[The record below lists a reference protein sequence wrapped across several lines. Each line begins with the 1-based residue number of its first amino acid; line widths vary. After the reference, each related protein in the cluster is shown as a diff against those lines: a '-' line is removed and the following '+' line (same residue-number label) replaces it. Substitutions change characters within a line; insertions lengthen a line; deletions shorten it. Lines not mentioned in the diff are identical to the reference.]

1 MPGWPS
7 PSEHR
12 ALDSFPEQIGPED
25 LDEHFKLS
33 PADLRFAFRHRRD
46 GRLGVAVQLCALRWL
61 GFVPEELTAIPQPA
75 LLELC
80 DQLEANA
87 ADLDTYGARGQT
99 RTDQLAAA
107 RAHAGFR
114 PWDAP
119 EASALEA
126 WLTVR
131 AMEHE
136 RPKALFTLAAEQLH
150 VQRIARPS
158 VDQLVRLIGAA
169 RERAH
174 QATFDALADQ
184 LTDRAIRAR
193 LDRLLERRAD
203 GTTWIEWLRT
213 PAPDASPRYILQQLG
228 KFTYLK
234 ELGADAID
242 LSMLPPGRVRMLAGD
257 GRRRPAWELARLAA
271 SRRLA
276 VLLAFCAQTLV
287 ERGDELIDL
296 YAAGV
301 QNAERHAR
309 FAVAKQREQTARA
322 RDDHA
327 LLGQTLARILVDALE
342 NGEDPVSRVLA
353 EVGETRLRAAAQ
365 DPGSLTRR
373 VEDQRRDALWARH
386 AHLAQF
392 APRVLAG
399 LDLKAAPG
407 DQPLLDAIRYVEVN
421 RDRQFLPDTPLD
433 VLSATYRA
441 WVVDEHGRVV
451 RTRYELALWLV
462 ARDALRARRL
472 YRTGSHRY
480 GDPAAWMMPRAQ
492 WEAERVELAAVFDRP
507 LDGRV
512 RLEQLQGDQ
521 ERLVRALQHGHET
534 GVDVLYDGEK
544 IVGRR
549 PGAQPV
555 PVSARQLVTSTH
567 AMLPKVGIAA
577 LIIDVARD
585 VPFMDEL
592 RHAGGQQARS
602 PTRRGQLFAALVA
615 CATGMGYTR
624 MAEAS
629 KFTERQLREAA
640 ERHCTIEH
648 LAAADALVCEAI
660 RGLAQSSTLDLER
673 ISSSDG
679 QRYPIIGRSA
689 LAGFAAREAGYR
701 RRMVTWMIW
710 INEQYAH
717 FGSKVIS
724 VTEREGLHTLDA
736 IVLADDAPEIHTADT
751 HGATELVF
759 AGFDLLGR
767 RFIPRLSDIAEV
779 PLYGLGPGQPQLAA
793 DMLLARKVRDEV
805 IVGQWEELLRLA
817 GSIKRGWIV
826 PSILLTRMHADPR
839 PDRLAKALREY
850 GRLVRTNFILDWV
863 GDPALRGR
871 GLGQLNKGESANAL
885 HRYVGFGNRG
895 RVYARDPEQLQR
907 HMDCRRLISNVIVYW
922 NTRYIAH
929 ALETLERQGH
939 TLRDDDIRHIHPV
952 HFEHINPFGHYR
964 FDTQRGPAKGRL
976 RPLRPATYTP
986 RVTAAT
992 NATATNA

>member
-7 PSEHR
+7 PAERR
-12 ALDSFPEQIGPED
+12 ALDAFPEQIGPED
-25 LDEHFKLS
+25 LDEHFKLA
-33 PADLRFAFRHRRD
+33 PADMRFALKHRGD
-46 GRLGVAVQLCALRWL
+46 SRLGVAVQLCALRWL
-61 GFVPEELTAIPQPA
+61 GFVPEALTEIPQPA
-75 LLELC
+75 VLELC
-80 DQLEANA
+80 EQLEANP
-87 ADLDTYGARGQT
+87 ADLDTYGARSQT

-107 RAHAGFR
+107 STHAGLR

-150 VQRIARPS
+150 VGRIARPS
-158 VDQLVRLIGAA
+158 VEQLVRLIGAA

-184 LTDRAIRAR
+184 LTDRAMRAR

-213 PAPDASPRYILQQLG
+213 PAPDASPRYILQQLE
-228 KFTYLK
+228 KFIYLR
-234 ELGADAID
+234 ELGAEEID

-327 LLGQTLARILVDALE
+327 QLGQTLARILVDAIE
-342 NGEDPVSRVLA
+342 NGEDPVSRALQ
-353 EVGETRLRAAAQ
+353 EIGETRLRAAAQ
-365 DPGSLTRR
+365 DPGRLTRR
-373 VEDQRRDALWARH
+373 VEDQRRDALAARH

-392 APRVLAG
+392 APRVLAA
-399 LDLKAAPG
+399 LDLKAAAG
-407 DQPLLDAIRYVEVN
+407 DHPLLDAIRYVEVN
-421 RDRQFLPDTPLD
+421 RERQLLPDAPLE
-433 VLSATYRA
+433 VLSPTYRA

-451 RTRYELALWLV
+451 RTRYQLALWLV

-472 YRTGSHRY
+472 YRAGSHRY
-480 GDPAAWMMPRAQ
+480 GDPAAWMMPRKQ

-549 PGAQPV
+549 PGAQLV
-555 PVSARQLVTSTH
+555 PASARELVASTH
-567 AMLPKVGIAA
+567 AMLPRLGIAA

-585 VPFMDEL
+585 IPFMDEL
-592 RHAGGQQARS
+592 HHAGGQQARS

-648 LAAADALVCEAI
+648 VAAADALVCEAI
-660 RGLAQSSTLDLER
+660 RGLAQASTLDLER

-710 INEQYAH
+710 IIEQYAH
-717 FGSKVIS
+717 FGSRVIS

-767 RFIPRLSDIAEV
+767 RFIPRLNDIADV

-793 DMLLARKVRDEV
+793 DRLLTRKVRDEM
-805 IVGQWEELLRLA
+805 IAGQWDELLRLA

-863 GDPALRGR
+863 GDPVLRAR
-871 GLGQLNKGESANAL
+871 ELGQLNKGERANAL

-939 TLRDDDIRHIHPV
+939 TMNDDDVRHIHPV

-964 FDTQRGPAKGRL
+964 FDTRRGPAKGRL
-976 RPLRPATYTP
+976 RPLRTTTYISRETP
-986 RVTAAT
+986 AT